1 MINNKTQ
8 EDHIINSSQP
18 NPNIKIQKIKL
29 LKQDDNTANNFK
41 DINNLNQNQ
50 ATQISEINNSEALNY
65 KDIYKKQKYFENL
78 KVLLL
83 YKYAYQ

>member
-8 EDHIINSSQP
+8 EDHIINNSQP
-18 NPNIKIQKIKL
+18 NPNVKIQKIKL

-41 DINNLNQNQ
+41 DIDNLNQNQ
-50 ATQISEINNSEALNY
+50 ATQISEIDNSEALNY

-83 YKYAYQ
+83 